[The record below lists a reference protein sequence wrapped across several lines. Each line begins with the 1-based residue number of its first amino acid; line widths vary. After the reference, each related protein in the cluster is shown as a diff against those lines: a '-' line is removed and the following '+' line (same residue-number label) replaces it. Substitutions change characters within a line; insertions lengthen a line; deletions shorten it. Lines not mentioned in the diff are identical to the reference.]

1 MNHFFVLISFFCF
14 AFACTEVP
22 VEINPSGNTNNN
34 ENSDLKT
41 QLQNV
46 LIEEFTG
53 VQCVN
58 CPAGSEAIEQLL
70 ERHGDRLVA
79 VTIHA
84 GFWSRKL
91 SSSKQDLKNDASVA
105 LLNLLGEPLGYP
117 AAAINR
123 KAFDV
128 GEGLHLNKDDWAG
141 IINSEKE
148 LDPSIALELDSQY
161 DPNTRKLKVTVGMY
175 QREEVGAEVRLTVM
189 LTESNIIDAQKT
201 PTGTVDDYVHNH
213 VIREMFTNY
222 TGDVVSNLLVKDA
235 LVQRDYELTLDDAW
249 VFENMELVAL
259 VHRHGTALDLIQV
272 VGKKVNK

>member
-1 MNHFFVLISFFCF
+1 MKHLLVFISFLYL
-14 AFACTEVP
+14 ALSCTEVP
-22 VEINPSGNTNNN
+22 VGINPSGGDNNGENT
-34 ENSDLKT
+34 DLKT

-70 ERHGDRLVA
+70 ELHGDRLVA

-148 LDPSIALELDSQY
+148 LNPAIALELESQF

-175 QREEVGAEVRLTVM
+175 QKELLEGEVRLSVM
-189 LTESNIIDAQKT
+189 LTESDIIDAQKT

-222 TGDVVSNLLVKDA
+222 TGDDVSDLLVMDE
-235 LVQRDYELTLDDAW
+235 LVRREYELTLDDAW
-249 VFENMELVAL
+249 VYENMELVAL

-272 VGKKVNK
+272 VGKKVDK